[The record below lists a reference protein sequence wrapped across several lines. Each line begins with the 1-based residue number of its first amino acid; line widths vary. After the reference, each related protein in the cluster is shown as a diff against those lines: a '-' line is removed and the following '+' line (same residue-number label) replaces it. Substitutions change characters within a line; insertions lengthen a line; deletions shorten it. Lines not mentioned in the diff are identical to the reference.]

1 MSETKNQETRK
12 CEVCGEIKPVADFSK
27 SYRNRCKPCVAEMCR
42 NDRKSHN
49 NPVEEKTSTLKWQT
63 LNLTDALIGMHVL
76 VKGYNRI
83 TSKVFFAVGYI
94 DKYSNQFAL
103 LREEDKELN
112 YIESV
117 RLFSRSCS
125 YWYINIDEIE
135 E

>member
-1 MSETKNQETRK
+1 M
-12 CEVCGEIKPVADFSK
+12 
-27 SYRNRCKPCVAEMCR
+27 
-42 NDRKSHN
+42 
-49 NPVEEKTSTLKWQT
+49 KWQT

-83 TSKVFFAVGYI
+83 TSKEFFAVGYI

>member
-1 MSETKNQETRK
+1 
-12 CEVCGEIKPVADFSK
+12 
-27 SYRNRCKPCVAEMCR
+27 MCR

-49 NPVEEKTSTLKWQT
+49 NPVEEKTSAMKWQT

-76 VKGYNRI
+76 VKGYNRNDG
-83 TSKVFFAVGYI
+83 KWFFAIGYI

-103 LREEDKELN
+103 LREEDKERN
-112 YIESV
+112 YIENV
-117 RLFSRSCS
+117 RLFNRSLS

>member
-1 MSETKNQETRK
+1 MSEQRNQETRK

-27 SYRNRCKPCVAEMCR
+27 SYRNRCKLCVA
-42 NDRKSHN
+42 
-49 NPVEEKTSTLKWQT
+49 VEARMRRASQSTAVEKICSMKWQE

-76 VKGYNRI
+76 VKGYNRN
-83 TSKVFFAVGYI
+83 TGKWFFAIGYI

-103 LREEDKELN
+103 LREEDIERN
-112 YIESV
+112 YIENV
-117 RLFSRSCS
+117 RLFNSSLS

>member
-63 LNLTDALIGMHVL
+63 LNLTDGITVIICPNVAYTPGVW
-76 VKGYNRI
+76 VNR
-83 TSKVFFAVGYI
+83 K
-94 DKYSNQFAL
+94 K
-103 LREEDKELN
+103 K
-112 YIESV
+112 
-117 RLFSRSCS
+117 
-125 YWYINIDEIE
+125 
-135 E
+135 